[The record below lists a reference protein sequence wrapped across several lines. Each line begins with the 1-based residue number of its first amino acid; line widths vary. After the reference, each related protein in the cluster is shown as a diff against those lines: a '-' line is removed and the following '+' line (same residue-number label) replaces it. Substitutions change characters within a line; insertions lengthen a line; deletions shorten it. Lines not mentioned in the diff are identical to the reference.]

1 MLVDGEAIIT
11 MQLAKRLSS
20 MEYEREHLIHSD
32 LDWFL
37 TPVKGKRS
45 KRIRRGSVAGR
56 GGFIVWAFHTVQN
69 NAYNRIQ

>member
-20 MEYEREHLIHSD
+20 MRYEREHLIHCD
-32 LDWFL
+32 LDRFL

-45 KRIRRGSVAGR
+45 KRIRRGSEGGVLQEEAGL
-56 GGFIVWAFHTVQN
+56 
-69 NAYNRIQ
+69 

>member
-20 MEYEREHLIHSD
+20 MRYEREHLIHCD
-32 LDWFL
+32 LDRFL

-45 KRIRRGSVAGR
+45 KRIRRGSEGGVLQEGAGL
-56 GGFIVWAFHTVQN
+56 
-69 NAYNRIQ
+69 